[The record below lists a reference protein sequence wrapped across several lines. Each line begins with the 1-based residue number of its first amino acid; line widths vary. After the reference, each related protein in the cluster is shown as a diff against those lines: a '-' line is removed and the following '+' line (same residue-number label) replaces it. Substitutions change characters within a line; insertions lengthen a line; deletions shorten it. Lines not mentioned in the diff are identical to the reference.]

1 MGKYRQTDTG
11 RDGKQFVL
19 LPHCVIDS
27 AAWQD
32 AAHPTRSLCVE
43 LMRQYNGSNNGRLLA
58 SRAHLVKR
66 GWLSN
71 DVISRA
77 THEALALGLIFQTV
91 IGQLP
96 NKAAWFAMTWFKL
109 NRDAKH
115 DVGVA
120 LTFKQGAYRSHVA
133 RAKKDKKKIL
143 TPSDGLISAVI
154 APSDGRCGNVMR
166 PRDGVIRANFDPKSR
181 PSGGHH
187 IDSPYAMPLVGR
199 VRR

>member
-1 MGKYRQTDTG
+1 
-11 RDGKQFVL
+11 
-19 LPHCVIDS
+19 
-27 AAWQD
+27 
-32 AAHPTRSLCVE
+32 
-43 LMRQYNGSNNGRLLA
+43 MRQYNGTNNGRLLA

-96 NKAAWFAMTWFKL
+96 NKAAWFALTWFRL
-109 NRDAKH
+109 DRDAKY

-120 LTFKQGAYRSHVA
+120 LTFTQGVYRSHVA
-133 RAKKDKKKIL
+133 RAKKDKKKLL
-143 TPSDGLISAVI
+143 TPSNGLIGAVI
-154 APSDGRCGNVMR
+154 APSDGRGGNVMR
-166 PRDGVIRANFDPKSR
+166 PRDGVIRANFDRKSR

-187 IDSPYAMPLVGR
+187 LDSPCAEPLVGL